1 MAAAVH
7 EAMLALSPQPGEREF
22 HCTLQSLRV
31 RFSSQ
36 TAADLFARA
45 DADCDGVLTPDEL
58 ARWGLTYP
66 RMLQTLHYRL
76 TDVRGEA
83 AADEEAKA
91 AARRCDD
98 MRQALATATA
108 DEEAARQAVGAVEA
122 ALAAEIKEVERLR
135 AVQEQRRALEH
146 GDPNDVLSEEQG
158 QRIAAALLQAGA
170 GPADRYDRHYA
181 SASAHDVKAF
191 ASRLEAEWGRKG
203 GDVVDELMANL
214 CAPKGTP
221 VPQKLTMLAEAAR
234 LLHDGKSAMYP
245 GRSRVELL
253 VLALYTMAGPDIDA
267 LMGYQDA
274 PAAYDPKQQDDWQ
287 QYCDRHPDRNKAIFS
302 TINWAVRTAADPQ
315 QPPESVDDAWT
326 VVRRWTKFI
335 ALLLA
340 TCAQPEPMA
349 GPRGRDVFRGLA
361 GLPGNVHAAH
371 KAMEKGAELH
381 WPSAS
386 SCALLRRVSEDYIAG
401 RAANATRQD
410 GGAVL
415 FLVSAARL
423 GVLLKSISKYP
434 DEDEMLLPPLSAFRV
449 QDVQQG
455 ETAAGGDDEAAAVLS
470 LTFTGCSAPE
480 QFVGSVLQTE
490 HQSAVRLQSVLA
502 RQAAEEVRQS
512 RQTFEAASREQQ
524 SAAAAVA
531 HLAADEQRQQDEL
544 RTARHAASRA
554 AAEAEELAE
563 QLRRKHEEAAMLAGA
578 AEAADAALAKTQQ
591 RCVGAG
597 EKLSAARDRVAAAGA
612 ALDEA
617 EQRLRAVLA
626 AVEERRTYV
635 QTRVSEAVETVRVS
649 ECGCQRLEEQLR
661 AARAAAEGAKQLC
674 DRLQGAVVDA
684 EATAERRRTAVE
696 RLRAARGQ
704 RDEEEQ
710 QLLEQEV
717 RLVELRES
725 LDAKERKHEGDVE
738 RLSFCYRP
746 PAAQRASPC
755 QRRPSP
761 PGTRVSPSAPQ
772 PVWRSSPLPAR
783 AGAAVRQQSPAPL
796 RQHSPAPL
804 RHHSPA
810 PSLRQ
815 HSPASQALQHQS
827 PALRHQ
833 SPIRAQRHSSP
844 MPSPLRQPPPPLR
857 QPPGR
862 QQSPVRAAASRP
874 TAPLPRKLLLFRET
888 PPPPSPRSVG
898 GPRVIPAVAPPP
910 PGRPSPHAAT
920 QRRNAHSSSGLFR

>member
-470 LTFTGCSAPE
+470 LTFTGGRPAACGRGRTGAARRSSSSGRCCRQSTSPPSGCNPSWRGKRRKRSGSHGRPSRRPAGSSRALLRPSRTWLPTSSGSRTSCGLRVTPRRGPQPRRRSWRSSCAGSTRRRRCWLVRQKQRMRRWRRHSSAASAPVKSSQQRATGWRLPE
-480 QFVGSVLQTE
+480 QRWTRPSSGCAPCWRLWRNAARTCRRE
-490 HQSAVRLQSVLA
+490 SARPLRRCA
-502 RQAAEEVRQS
+502 CR
-512 RQTFEAASREQQ
+512 
-524 SAAAAVA
+524 SAAASAWRSSCGP
-531 HLAADEQRQQDEL
+531 LAPPPKAPSSSATVFRALWSTPKPLPSGGGRQWSGCGL
-544 RTARHAASRA
+544 RVGKGTKKSSSCWSKKSGWWSCESRWT
-554 AAEAEELAE
+554 
-563 QLRRKHEEAAMLAGA
+563 RRSGSTKVTSS
-578 AEAADAALAKTQQ
+578 ALASATD
-591 RCVGAG
+591 RRPRSAPHRA
-597 EKLSAARDRVAAAGA
+597 SAARRRRAP
-612 ALDEA
+612 ECHH
-617 EQRLRAVLA
+617 QRRS
-626 AVEERRTYV
+626 R
-635 QTRVSEAVETVRVS
+635 S
-649 ECGCQRLEEQLR
+649 
-661 AARAAAEGAKQLC
+661 
-674 DRLQGAVVDA
+674 GAVHRCPP
-684 EATAERRRTAVE
+684 ERV
-696 RLRAARGQ
+696 
-704 RDEEEQ
+704 
-710 QLLEQEV
+710 
-717 RLVELRES
+717 
-725 LDAKERKHEGDVE
+725 
-738 RLSFCYRP
+738 
-746 PAAQRASPC
+746 
-755 QRRPSP
+755 
-761 PGTRVSPSAPQ
+761 
-772 PVWRSSPLPAR
+772 
-783 AGAAVRQQSPAPL
+783 
-796 RQHSPAPL
+796 
-804 RHHSPA
+804 
-810 PSLRQ
+810 
-815 HSPASQALQHQS
+815 LQ
-827 PALRHQ
+827 
-833 SPIRAQRHSSP
+833 
-844 MPSPLRQPPPPLR
+844 
-857 QPPGR
+857 
-862 QQSPVRAAASRP
+862 
-874 TAPLPRKLLLFRET
+874 
-888 PPPPSPRSVG
+888 
-898 GPRVIPAVAPPP
+898 
-910 PGRPSPHAAT
+910 
-920 QRRNAHSSSGLFR
+920 